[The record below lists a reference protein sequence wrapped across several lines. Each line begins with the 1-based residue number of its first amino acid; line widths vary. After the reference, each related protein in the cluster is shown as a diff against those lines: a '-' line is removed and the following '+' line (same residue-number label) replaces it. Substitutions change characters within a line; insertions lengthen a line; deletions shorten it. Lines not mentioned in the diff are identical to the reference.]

1 MEALFAHTYL
11 LLFGKLAV
19 GGLLAMAVPPFAE
32 MERGF
37 YKSTGAVCLLC
48 ALLMGCGELSL
59 YSGTAGTQAG
69 PASLTTVVAWWAFI
83 VAFSVYYTALFIERP
98 KIRARAFPL
107 SVVLGFAAVA
117 VTAVGY
123 RPVDAS
129 SLTGIPYA
137 LSGIAGAAVAGA
149 MLTGML
155 LGHWYLIDT
164 GLDLAPLKSMLA
176 FARWTLRFEI
186 GAVIAGALCLWVWP
200 GSPVH
205 EGFAL
210 ALTGRFA
217 WLSVARVLAW
227 SLSLLLVFLIDRT
240 LAIPQTMAA
249 TGLFYVAALVVT
261 VGEIISHWL
270 LFRSGLPL

>member
-59 YSGTAGTQAG
+59 YSGTTGTHAG
-69 PASLTTVVAWWAFI
+69 PASATTVVVWWAFI
-83 VAFSVYYTALFIERP
+83 AAFSVYYVALFIERP

-107 SVVLGFAAVA
+107 SVALGVAAVA
-117 VTAVGY
+117 VTAFGY
-123 RPVDAS
+123 RPADAS
-129 SLTGIPYA
+129 FLTGIPYV

-176 FARWTLRFEI
+176 FAGWTLRFEI
-186 GAVIAGALCLWVWP
+186 VAVIAGALCLWAWP
-200 GSPVH
+200 GSPAH
-205 EGFAL
+205 EGFTV
-210 ALTGRFA
+210 ALTGRFV
-217 WLSVARVLAW
+217 WLPVARVVAW
-227 SLSLLLVFLIDRT
+227 SLSLLLVSLIDRT

-249 TGLFYVAALVVT
+249 TGLFYVAALVVM
-261 VGEIISHWL
+261 VGEIVSHWL